1 MSYRPRARTLSVALA
16 SVSNI
21 DSGQSGATHRLG
33 RKTTFGERAWPV
45 KKVANG
51 PREDTDETPNNH
63 IFFVVALSKVIS
75 LAPGA

>member
-21 DSGQSGATHRLG
+21 DGVQSGLAHRI
-33 RKTTFGERAWPV
+33 RIKTTCRERARPV